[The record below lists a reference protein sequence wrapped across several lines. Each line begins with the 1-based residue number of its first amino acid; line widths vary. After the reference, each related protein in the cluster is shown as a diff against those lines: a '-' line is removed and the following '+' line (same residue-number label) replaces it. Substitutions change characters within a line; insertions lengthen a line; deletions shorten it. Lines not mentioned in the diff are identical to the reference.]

1 DKIDFT
7 WIEQALKRQ
16 MIPVEKVL
24 THTNK
29 DHIAQVMHLYDLDL
43 NEVEKSVLWAL
54 TDENELD
61 IDEFH
66 AACHD
71 LFKVKHN
78 DVTIELT
85 NKPQIE
91 TKQKSSERSEPKT
104 KEDHLAEA
112 LETMSPKDL
121 LEDLSSGGHASESDM
136 KLIRE
141 VMLKQG
147 LKTPV
152 MNVLIHY
159 VLLQSNMQLS
169 RAYLEK
175 IASHWSRANLSS
187 AKEAMEFAKL
197 QNQPYNTRKRAT
209 KQSKEVIQE
218 WFKNRDKKTTD
229 ASTKKN
235 DKQINKTN
243 NTRKRDTK
251 QSKEVN
257 PKWFKKRDKKTK
269 DASTEKNDKQINE
282 TDRAAMLERF
292 KKTLE

>member
-1 DKIDFT
+1 
-7 WIEQALKRQ
+7 
-16 MIPVEKVL
+16 L
-24 THTNK
+24 TSENK
-29 DHIAQVMHLYDLDL
+29 ERITQVMHLYDLDI

-61 IDEFH
+61 LDEFH

-78 DVTIELT
+78 DVTIKLT
-85 NKPQIE
+85 DKSQSTPKP
-91 TKQKSSERSEPKT
+91 KLKSSQPES
-104 KEDHLAEA
+104 KEELLIQR
-112 LETMSPKDL
+112 LETISPKDL
-121 LEDLSSGGHASESDM
+121 LEDLSSGSNASESDM
-136 KLIRE
+136 KLVRD

-209 KQSKEVIQE
+209 KQSKEVIPE
-218 WFKNRDKKTTD
+218 WFKNRDKK
-229 ASTKKN
+229 KK
-235 DKQINKTN
+235 D
-243 NTRKRDTK
+243 
-251 QSKEVN
+251 V
-257 PKWFKKRDKKTK
+257 
-269 DASTEKNDKQINE
+269 
-282 TDRAAMLERF
+282 
-292 KKTLE
+292 

>member
-1 DKIDFT
+1 
-7 WIEQALKRQ
+7 
-16 MIPVEKVL
+16 
-24 THTNK
+24 
-29 DHIAQVMHLYDLDL
+29 
-43 NEVEKSVLWAL
+43 
-54 TDENELD
+54 
-61 IDEFH
+61 
-66 AACHD
+66 
-71 LFKVKHN
+71 
-78 DVTIELT
+78 
-85 NKPQIE
+85 
-91 TKQKSSERSEPKT
+91 
-104 KEDHLAEA
+104 
-112 LETMSPKDL
+112 
-121 LEDLSSGGHASESDM
+121 ASESDM

-209 KQSKEVIQE
+209 K
-218 WFKNRDKKTTD
+218 
-229 ASTKKN
+229 
-235 DKQINKTN
+235 
-243 NTRKRDTK
+243 
-251 QSKEVN
+251 
-257 PKWFKKRDKKTK
+257 KTK
-269 DASTEKNDKQINE
+269 DASNEKNDKQINE

>member
-1 DKIDFT
+1 DKGEHLTVAFTDVFQTFEPHASEFEELKKPVQTAKIPLDKIDYT

-29 DHIAQVMHLYDLDL
+29 DHIAQVMHLY
-43 NEVEKSVLWAL
+43 E
-54 TDENELD
+54 
-61 IDEFH
+61 
-66 AACHD
+66 HD
-71 LFKVKHN
+71 LYKVKYN

-91 TKQKSSERSEPKT
+91 TKPKSSERSEPKT

-152 MNVLIHY
+152 M
-159 VLLQSNMQLS
+159 
-169 RAYLEK
+169 
-175 IASHWSRANLSS
+175 
-187 AKEAMEFAKL
+187 
-197 QNQPYNTRKRAT
+197 
-209 KQSKEVIQE
+209 
-218 WFKNRDKKTTD
+218 
-229 ASTKKN
+229 
-235 DKQINKTN
+235 
-243 NTRKRDTK
+243 
-251 QSKEVN
+251 
-257 PKWFKKRDKKTK
+257 
-269 DASTEKNDKQINE
+269 
-282 TDRAAMLERF
+282 
-292 KKTLE
+292 

>member
-1 DKIDFT
+1 
-7 WIEQALKRQ
+7 QALKRQ

-71 LFKVKHN
+71 LFKVKNN
-78 DVTIELT
+78 DVTNEIT
-85 NKPQIE
+85 NKIKLE
-91 TKQKSSERSEPKT
+91 IKPKT
-104 KEDHLAEA
+104 SQQIKHKTQKDHVAEA
-112 LETMSPKDL
+112 VETMSQKDL

-159 VLLQSNMQLS
+159 VLLQSNMQL
-169 RAYLEK
+169 
-175 IASHWSRANLSS
+175 
-187 AKEAMEFAKL
+187 
-197 QNQPYNTRKRAT
+197 
-209 KQSKEVIQE
+209 
-218 WFKNRDKKTTD
+218 
-229 ASTKKN
+229 
-235 DKQINKTN
+235 
-243 NTRKRDTK
+243 
-251 QSKEVN
+251 
-257 PKWFKKRDKKTK
+257 
-269 DASTEKNDKQINE
+269 
-282 TDRAAMLERF
+282 
-292 KKTLE
+292 